1 MQDPKELGE
10 DIHKFVEVL
19 IDDSASE
26 LQKAFIESVLYGT
39 GIIIVG
45 SRGSAKRT
53 IQQIAYEELLSDS
66 FKNLERRAN
75 LMWLDD
81 VVVKP
86 NTPFQFTDY
95 DPRGADR
102 IKGPKGPRT
111 KWGKIK

>member
-45 SRGSAKRT
+45 ARGSAKRT
-53 IQQIAYEELLSDS
+53 IQQIAYEELLSNS

-75 LMWLDD
+75 LTWIDD
-81 VVVKP
+81 VILQPK
-86 NTPFQFTDY
+86 QIIQLTDY

-111 KWGKIK
+111 KWGKIR